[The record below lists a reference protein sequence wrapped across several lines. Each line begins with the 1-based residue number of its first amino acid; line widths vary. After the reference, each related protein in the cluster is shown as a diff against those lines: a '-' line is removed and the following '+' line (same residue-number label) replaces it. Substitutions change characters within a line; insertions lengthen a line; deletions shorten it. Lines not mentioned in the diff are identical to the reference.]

1 MINSRA
7 YNWDLIV
14 TAGARVLK
22 NKSSKQDTIN
32 LNNIF
37 DSSII
42 RTIILKYLNFNVEI
56 IFLK

>member
-14 TAGARVLK
+14 TAGARILK
-22 NKSSKQDTIN
+22 NKSSKQDTIH

-37 DSSII
+37 DIA
-42 RTIILKYLNFNVEI
+42 V
-56 IFLK
+56 